1 MIEISGQYGSESADE
16 KFWPFHRQL
25 NDLFDKF
32 APNTY
37 SKIIDDIAIIF
48 RVSGEVQDF
57 GTEGPE
63 RLLFRK
69 KERYIVIDLTFPKRD
84 WKKQRSATLRRD
96 ISAAVRAAFA
106 LLIDRL
112 SHDDKTCRVD
122 LLLADFEKAMQL
134 FDAGTEF

>member
-25 NDLFDKF
+25 NDLFDKLS
-32 APNTY
+32 PNTY

-63 RLLFRK
+63 RLFFRK
-69 KERYIVIDLTFPKRD
+69 KDRYIVIDLTFPQERLEEAAERD
-84 WKKQRSATLRRD
+84 FASRHFCRSK
-96 ISAAVRAAFA
+96 SCFRAA
-106 LLIDRL
+106 DR
-112 SHDDKTCRVD
+112 
-122 LLLADFEKAMQL
+122 
-134 FDAGTEF
+134 